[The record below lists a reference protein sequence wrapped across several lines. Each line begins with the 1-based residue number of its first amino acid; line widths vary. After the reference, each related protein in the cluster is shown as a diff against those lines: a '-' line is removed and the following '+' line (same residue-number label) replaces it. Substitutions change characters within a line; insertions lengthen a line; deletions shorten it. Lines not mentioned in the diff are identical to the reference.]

1 MRVSIQGLHV
11 ETDARPFPRIFVIQ
25 GKGINTKMI
34 DLQPAVAHRAGGQ
47 QLDGIRETL
56 DRFRNGVVQDAFRQ
70 GTPCHFHHISADDDP
85 GGHMAMKILY
95 HGHKGIVI
103 PLSDPHACLH

>member
-1 MRVSIQGLHV
+1 MRIGIQGLHV

-56 DRFRNGVVQDAFRQ
+56 DRF
-70 GTPCHFHHISADDDP
+70 
-85 GGHMAMKILY
+85 
-95 HGHKGIVI
+95 
-103 PLSDPHACLH
+103 